1 MTCHDPDWL
10 TDKAVEERWQPAQ
23 WTRWRQLRRRF
34 KSLRAEP
41 DFTDTGAGAVCV
53 ADVDG
58 HDQLSAIA
66 RPLRTDD
73 QFPLL
78 AALGQVMS
86 ETAETRWRQVEDSL
100 ISAHSRCEPDLG
112 PERLRRRAG

>member
-10 TDKAVEERWQPAQ
+10 TDKAAEERWQPAQ

-41 DFTDTGAGAVCV
+41 RYTDAGAGAVSV
-53 ADVDG
+53 AGLDG
-58 HDQLSAIA
+58 HEQLPAIA
-66 RPLRTDD
+66 RPLRADD

-78 AALGQVMS
+78 AALARAMS

-100 ISAHSRCEPDLG
+100 TCTYSRHEPDLG
-112 PERLRRRAG
+112 PERLRRRVG